1 MKMVRKWGLFM
12 FLATS
17 LTLGLMSC
25 SDDDENYEDVT
36 PPSVEMSNSIT
47 GVIST
52 KNGNVL
58 AGVTVVLSDGTQQ
71 TTDAQGHYS
80 FNDVKPGSYT
90 LTASKEGYATATG
103 EVAINDNNLGETGIW
118 NGVLLKNG
126 STIKVTIA
134 GVNGGTETE
143 VVANNDV
150 AVIPINVTA
159 EEGAV
164 SGTDELVLTPIYSL
178 NDINLSALR
187 TVREKERTILAGA
200 ILSSPNAS
208 AKLEKPLSLTFSV
221 DKSVQYSVE
230 ALQLQGGS
238 WNRIACTANNGI
250 VSIEADALTAYALAF
265 LPLEEIELP
274 APPQPGQPGE
284 PEPEPVVVTTSSEP
298 VTTTSTSSVG
308 VAFQPSS
315 WDNLYGNAAMKV
327 ESSSYTYKTGSIVT
341 KSDEMAT
348 AGYMLEIASRV
359 AFAVGVMRD
368 IQAEYPLNVTLPIG
382 TSMSI
387 SGVQNVRTT
396 TTTTEVTT
404 ITLYA
409 DGRREEIKSTHSA
422 SITSY
427 GIVSISVSTSNRQH
441 TGGGS
446 K

>member
-1 MKMVRKWGLFM
+1 MKTVKKWGLFM

-17 LTLGLMSC
+17 LMLGSMSC
-25 SDDDENYEDVT
+25 SDDDESYEDVI
-36 PPSVEMSNSIT
+36 PPTVEMSNSIA

-58 AGVTVVLSDGTQQ
+58 EGVTVALSDGTQQ
-71 TTDAQGHYS
+71 ITDTQGHYE

-90 LTASKEGYATATG
+90 LTASKEGYATTSG
-103 EVAINDNNLGETGIW
+103 EVIINDNNLGETGIW
-118 NGVLLKNG
+118 NGVLLKEG
-126 STIKVTIA
+126 STIKVTVSGIS
-134 GVNGGTETE
+134 GGTETD
-143 VVANNDV
+143 VVAYNDV
-150 AVIPINVTA
+150 AIIPINVAA

-164 SGTDELVLTPIYSL
+164 SGTDELILTPIYSL
-178 NDINLSALR
+178 NDVNLAALR
-187 TVREKERTILAGA
+187 SVRAKERTLLAGA

-208 AKLEKPLSLTFSV
+208 TKLEKPLTLTFEV

-230 ALQLQGGS
+230 ALQLQGGT
-238 WNRIACTANNGI
+238 WNRITCTVNDGSVSLQAN
-250 VSIEADALTAYALAF
+250 ALTAYALAF

-274 APPQPGQPGE
+274 TPPEPGIPGE

-298 VTTTSTSSVG
+298 VTTTSTSTIG

-315 WDNLYGNAAMKV
+315 WDNLFGNAAMRV
-327 ESSSYTYKTGSIVT
+327 ESSSYTYKSGSVIT

-359 AFAVGVMRD
+359 AFATGVMRD
-368 IQAEYPLNVTLPIG
+368 VQAEYPLNVTLPIG

-387 SGVQNVRTT
+387 SGTQNVQTT

-427 GIVSISVSTSNRQH
+427 GTVSISVVTSNRQH